1 MLRDPLF
8 VEQIMVHQIFQQFL
22 MTALVHWRQVV
33 LFSVLRNFRQRHL
46 PFQNLLAQLT
56 IPTGITFSH
65 ALIQT
70 TVFNHTRRNFQRQR
84 HGIHRTNM
92 TIEQIVFIGT
102 LTTNLGIEVQA
113 TGGEAAGFQDFVH
126 HQRILFYAV
135 RELISIPAQL
145 RVPTVGIDRAKQ
157 TQRDSGGDFVM
168 ERVTRQRG
176 VVGFDIQFDLFFQ
189 TELLEESVYGRRI
202 VIVLV
207 LGRFLRLRLDKQSAT
222 ETGFVFVFHDQLHEA
237 TNLLTF

>member
-1 MLRDPLF
+1 
-8 VEQIMVHQIFQQFL
+8 
-22 MTALVHWRQVV
+22 
-33 LFSVLRNFRQRHL
+33 
-46 PFQNLLAQLT
+46 
-56 IPTGITFSH
+56 
-65 ALIQT
+65 
-70 TVFNHTRRNFQRQR
+70 
-84 HGIHRTNM
+84 M

-135 RELISIPAQL
+135 RELVSVPAQL

-207 LGRFLRLRLDKQSAT
+207 LGRFLRLRLDKQSAL

-237 TNLLTF
+237 TNLLTFLTQIGIQQRFIAFTTAPQNVVFTA